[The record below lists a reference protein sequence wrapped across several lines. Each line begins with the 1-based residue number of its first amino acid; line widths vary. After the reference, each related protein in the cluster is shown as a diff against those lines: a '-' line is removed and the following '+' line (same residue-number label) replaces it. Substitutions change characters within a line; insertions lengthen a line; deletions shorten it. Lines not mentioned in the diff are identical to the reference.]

1 MKILELIATYY
12 PAVVIIFFIYLLW
25 RWGIIP
31 KIIGI
36 IRFNIVFNEA
46 MKRTEAVI
54 HKANNVQELKEIGIS
69 LLMFYAMTLT
79 LKQRNKLNALYN
91 LLNEKFKEMR

>member
-1 MKILELIATYY
+1 MKILELIAIYY
-12 PAVVIIFFIYLLW
+12 PAVVIIFFIYLLR

-31 KIIGI
+31 KIIGT
-36 IRFNIVFNEA
+36 IRFNIVFNKA
-46 MKRTEAVI
+46 MKRIEAVI

-79 LKQRNKLNALYN
+79 LKQRNKLNALYK
-91 LLNEKFKEMR
+91 LLNEKFKEMK